1 MPNASKPPT
10 NGSNGGASSPSSTR
24 RRARRLA
31 TVAIHAPLAWTL
43 PARTQ
48 YVTVA
53 RENRRELRSPDG
65 IHASSLAP
73 RGAHEGVRSHPV
85 TMARDTGEGSEFSVT
100 GAHARPD
107 QSARRVAFVAAVLAC
122 LGWSSLYTAA
132 KLAMREVTG
141 LMVAFDRTTVACLVL
156 TLIVVVRAGG
166 VRPGVAHLMATARSA
181 RWGAVELGLVNF
193 AGTSVLAMTAQQYLP
208 ASVNGLVNN
217 LAPLWLSIWAAT
229 TGGASRPLLLVAGS
243 AIAAVGVGAVLLGDA
258 IFGTGAAVLP
268 DPTPSTWMGVAIS
281 LSGSLL
287 IGYQNAVARRV
298 MPGHD
303 AIAITALGAATGSLA
318 TGTVLSLGI
327 GGSLPAFLSVDSG
340 TLLALAWLGTVTT
353 AFNFTLWGYAL
364 SILPVARIA
373 NLQYMVPPLGVVVGV
388 VVLGEPVG
396 PGLVVGA
403 VAILGGIILAQ
414 RGAVRD

>member
-1 MPNASKPPT
+1 MAETPPPEADT
-10 NGSNGGASSPSSTR
+10 VPVTIARHAREGSETR
-24 RRARRLA
+24 VTGVVATQAVSARRLA
-31 TVAIHAPLAWTL
+31 FAAAI
-43 PARTQ
+43 
-48 YVTVA
+48 
-53 RENRRELRSPDG
+53 S
-65 IHASSLAP
+65 
-73 RGAHEGVRSHPV
+73 
-85 TMARDTGEGSEFSVT
+85 
-100 GAHARPD
+100 
-107 QSARRVAFVAAVLAC
+107 AC

-132 KLAMREVTG
+132 KLAMRQVTG

-156 TLIVVVRAGG
+156 TLIVMARAGG
-166 VRPGVAHLMATARSA
+166 VRPGVAHLLATARSA

-193 AGTSVLAMTAQQYLP
+193 AGTSVLAMTAQQFLP

-229 TGGASRPLLLVAGS
+229 TGGAARPILLVAGS
-243 AIAAVGVGAVLLGDA
+243 AIAAVGVAAVLLGDA
-258 IFGTGAAVLP
+258 LFGTGAAVLP
-268 DPTPSTWMGVAIS
+268 DPTPNTWMGVAIS

-318 TGTVLSLGI
+318 TGIVLAFGI
-327 GGSLPAFLSVDSG
+327 GGSLAAFTTVDQG

-373 NLQYMVPPLGVVVGV
+373 NLQYMVPPLGVIVGV
-388 VVLGEPVG
+388 LVLGEPIG

-403 VAILGGIILAQ
+403 MAILGGIILAQ
-414 RGAVRD
+414 RGAARD

>member
-1 MPNASKPPT
+1 MGNPVGLFRA
-10 NGSNGGASSPSSTR
+10 GAR
-24 RRARRLA
+24 EVRARLA
-31 TVAIHAPLAWTL
+31 TIAG
-43 PARTQ
+43 
-48 YVTVA
+48 
-53 RENRRELRSPDG
+53 E
-65 IHASSLAP
+65 
-73 RGAHEGVRSHPV
+73 
-85 TMARDTGEGSEFSVT
+85 TGEGSETDVT
-100 GAHARPD
+100 GADGRPD
-107 QSARRVAFVAAVLAC
+107 SSARRVAFVAAVLAC

-156 TLIVVVRAGG
+156 TFIVIVRAGG
-166 VRPGVAHLMATARSA
+166 VRPGVAHLMTTARSA

-243 AIAAVGVGAVLLGDA
+243 AIAAIGVGAVLLGDA
-258 IFGTGAAVLP
+258 ILGTGAAVLP

-403 VAILGGIILAQ
+403 IAILGGIILAQ

>member
-1 MPNASKPPT
+1 
-10 NGSNGGASSPSSTR
+10 
-24 RRARRLA
+24 
-31 TVAIHAPLAWTL
+31 
-43 PARTQ
+43 
-48 YVTVA
+48 
-53 RENRRELRSPDG
+53 
-65 IHASSLAP
+65 
-73 RGAHEGVRSHPV
+73 
-85 TMARDTGEGSEFSVT
+85 MARDTGEGSEFSVT

-166 VRPGVAHLMATARSA
+166 VRPGVAHLMTTARSA

-243 AIAAVGVGAVLLGDA
+243 AIAAAGVGAVLLGDA
-258 IFGTGAAVLP
+258 ILGTGAAVLP

>member
-1 MPNASKPPT
+1 MTGVHASP
-10 NGSNGGASSPSSTR
+10 GAS
-24 RRARRLA
+24 ARRLA
-31 TVAIHAPLAWTL
+31 FI
-43 PARTQ
+43 
-48 YVTVA
+48 
-53 RENRRELRSPDG
+53 
-65 IHASSLAP
+65 
-73 RGAHEGVRSHPV
+73 
-85 TMARDTGEGSEFSVT
+85 
-100 GAHARPD
+100 
-107 QSARRVAFVAAVLAC
+107 AAVMAC
-122 LGWSSLYTAA
+122 FGWSSLYTAA

-156 TLIVVVRAGG
+156 TLIVIVRAGG
-166 VRPGVAHLMATARSA
+166 VRSGVAHLVATARSA
-181 RWGAVELGLVNF
+181 RWGTVELGLVNF

-217 LAPLWLSIWAAT
+217 LAPLWLSIWAAS

-258 IFGTGAAVLP
+258 VFGTGATVLP
-268 DPTPSTWMGVAIS
+268 DPTLSTWMGVAIS

-327 GGSLPAFLSVDSG
+327 GGSLPAFMSVDFG

-388 VVLGEPVG
+388 VVLGEPIG

-403 VAILGGIILAQ
+403 IAILVGIILAQ
-414 RGAVRD
+414 RGAARD